1 MSAALSLK
9 PGLKTTP
16 PPPSKPFGDSSKN
29 TSLSRSTSATG
40 LVLTA
45 LKASLLLVC
54 IFLTLTPGITTHV
67 GSEVEACI
75 HTYTPG
81 RRDSLANFTAQ
92 SRLVY
97 ASLLGLSLLLWE
109 PTSTMGRSAP
119 LNAKLRAAAV

>member
-29 TSLSRSTSATG
+29 TSLSRSTNAKG
-40 LVLTA
+40 RVLTA
-45 LKASLLLVC
+45 L
-54 IFLTLTPGITTHV
+54 TPWITAHV

-81 RRDSLANFTAQ
+81 QRDSLANFTAQ

-109 PTSTMGRSAP
+109 PTSTMGRSTP